1 MTKKGAAAHLC
12 AALLTLASTLA
23 GLIHEAGA
31 SPIVE
36 TFSGT
41 IASYSQ
47 GDTQGFLGGGSLS
60 GDVFTATFTYDP
72 SQCSTAQSNNV
83 SGCGSTMTA
92 SFALFNAAN
101 STQYNYS
108 VTSTSTGFVQ
118 TGTFQQYYQDLYVAL
133 SSGNTVNEL
142 FFGTYSD
149 SPNNILAEGTPNLDP
164 AHFQQ
169 LTLCAGNGTNCD
181 NLYGIVSAATP
192 APEPASAFLLGSGL
206 LAIRA
211 ARRRKA
217 A

>member
-1 MTKKGAAAHLC
+1 MMKNGIAARFC
-12 AALLTLASTLA
+12 AALLALAGTLA
-23 GLIHEAGA
+23 GLSHEAGA
-31 SPIVE
+31 TQILE

-47 GDTQGFLGGGSLS
+47 GDTQGFFGGGSLS
-60 GDVFTATFTYDP
+60 GDAFTATFTYDP
-72 SQCSTAQSNNV
+72 AQCSTHQSNNV

-108 VTSTSTGFVQ
+108 VTSTVTGFVQ

-149 SPNNILAEGTPNLDP
+149 SPNDILTEGTPDLDTT
-164 AHFQQ
+164 HFQQ
-169 LTLCAGNGTNCD
+169 LSLCSGNGTNCD
-181 NLYGIVSAATP
+181 TLYGLVGTAAP

-211 ARRRKA
+211 ARRRKTA
-217 A
+217 